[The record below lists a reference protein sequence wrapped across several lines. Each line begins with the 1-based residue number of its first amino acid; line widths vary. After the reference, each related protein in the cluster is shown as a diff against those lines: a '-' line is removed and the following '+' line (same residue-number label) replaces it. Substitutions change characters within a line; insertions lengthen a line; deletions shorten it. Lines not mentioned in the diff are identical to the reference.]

1 MFHKASTGTVGT
13 RAQWHYQYALD
24 KARHGRRKL
33 QKSSPL
39 PRIAKPA
46 VYKAHGV
53 HPLGVARVCGDAFR
67 RSVQSWLDGSGR
79 VLLVLLVRM
88 VLVQRADG
96 VKTGSALPPSPLA
109 LPLDRDPPEG
119 CVAYLPLRAF
129 WGPVAP

>member
-1 MFHKASTGTVGT
+1 M
-13 RAQWHYQYALD
+13 ALPMPWI
-24 KARHGRRKL
+24 KL
-33 QKSSPL
+33 DTEEGNYRSLPL
-39 PRIAKPA
+39 FPLIAKPA
-46 VYKAHGV
+46 VYKAHGD

-119 CVAYLPLRAF
+119 CVANLPYRASGGRLPLDLGCF
-129 WGPVAP
+129 TCVP